1 MNRSMINA
9 SNTMNQLQKQL
20 DLISNNMANINTTSF
35 KRREAS
41 FGSLLYQQF
50 QNQSRLEEE
59 VGRVTPNGIRQGVGA
74 KLSQT
79 QLNMSQGAII
89 NADRPLD
96 IALTKN
102 DQFLKVMVDVNG
114 VLVPRYTR
122 DGAMYLSP
130 LEDNSGQSILVTA
143 EGSPVL
149 DENDNFIYID
159 DHFKDLT
166 ISDNGMIKVTQ
177 DNGQTAT
184 YNLHVVQVKRP
195 QVLLAKGNNQF
206 ELPQGVDQADILTAL
221 NGNLREEIGIKQ
233 YALEGSNVD
242 LSKEMSEL
250 LITQRSYQFNAKSI
264 SIADQMMGLVNGIR

>member
-20 DLISNNMANINTTSF
+20 DLISNNMANINTTGF

-206 ELPQGVDQADILTAL
+206 ELPQGVDQADILTDL